1 MTPAL
6 VAALEFDRSRKMRA
20 LALSVGLV
28 GAAVG
33 LYVILYVFAFP
44 TSKSYFELGPHVLS
58 RIPQQ
63 LGAFLYLG
71 ESRPYVLAIT
81 WPGLFALVVVVLM
94 AVACLRWRTRGTW
107 IALFLLVLPTV
118 PTLLVSYMPQR

>member
-1 MTPAL
+1 VTPAL

-20 LALSVGLV
+20 LAVPVGLV
-28 GAAVG
+28 GTAVV

-44 TSKSYFELGPHVLS
+44 TSKSYYELGPHVLA

-71 ESRPYVLAIT
+71 SRDRTSSPL
-81 WPGLFALVVVVLM
+81 PGPVCSPWSSL
-94 AVACLRWRTRGTW
+94 
-107 IALFLLVLPTV
+107 
-118 PTLLVSYMPQR
+118 S